1 MNSCDLCLENLS
13 AYLDGELFDADK
25 QAFEQHI
32 QACETCAGE
41 LAVMK
46 LILSSTSD
54 LEEELPE
61 GFEASLHKR
70 LEAAKEEAATKR
82 KQLVKIRLFSQI
94 AAGFI
99 LVVALGLVVR
109 SGLFSQKDSNS
120 AGHAPMAPMT
130 TAGDNQAAP
139 SEIEKAAPA
148 DAQGTNAGT
157 QAEII
162 LAESVKT
169 PEAAENFGLM
179 TDTGPLQAQ
188 EKVVVVPD
196 DAMFSTAATR
206 SMNRLDGFDTWIRIQ
221 TADIEKALDSITA
234 IEKKLDNGANV
245 NWDNLENARQ
255 KYAEATEQPIEVKLY
270 YSNDELWQ
278 QFLGEMQGVF
288 PDMIL
293 ESVEAKE
300 ELEYIRVVLQKVD

>member
-13 AYLDGELFDADK
+13 AYLDGELSDADK

-32 QACETCAGE
+32 QACETCAEE

-46 LILSSTSD
+46 LILSSASD

-120 AGHAPMAPMT
+120 TGQAPTAPMA
-130 TAGDNQAAP
+130 TAGDNPAAQ
-139 SEIEKAAPA
+139 SKTVEAAPA
-148 DAQGTNAGT
+148 DTQGTNAGT
-157 QAEII
+157 QIEITM
-162 LAESVKT
+162 AESVKT
-169 PEAAENFGLM
+169 PDTEKNLGLM

-196 DAMFSTAATR
+196 TMFSMAATR

-221 TADIEKALDSITA
+221 TADIEKALDSIAA

-245 NWDNLENARQ
+245 NRDSLENARQ
-255 KYAEATEQPIEVKLY
+255 KYAEATELPIEVKLY

-300 ELEYIRVVLQKVD
+300 ELEYIRVVLQKVN

>member
-13 AYLDGELFDADK
+13 AYLDGELSDADK

-32 QACETCAGE
+32 QACETCAEE

-46 LILSSTSD
+46 LILSSASD
-54 LEEELPE
+54 FEEELPE
-61 GFEASLHKR
+61 GGEASLHKR
-70 LEAAKEEAATKR
+70 LEASMEEAATKR

-120 AGHAPMAPMT
+120 TGQAPTAPMA
-130 TAGDNQAAP
+130 TAGDNPAAQ
-139 SEIEKAAPA
+139 SKTVEAAPA
-148 DAQGTNAGT
+148 DTQGTNAGT
-157 QAEII
+157 QIEITM
-162 LAESVKT
+162 AESVKT
-169 PEAAENFGLM
+169 PDTEKNLGLM

-196 DAMFSTAATR
+196 TMFSMAATR

-221 TADIEKALDSITA
+221 TADIEKALDSIAA

-245 NWDNLENARQ
+245 NRDSLENARQ
-255 KYAEATEQPIEVKLY
+255 KYAEATELPIEVKLY

-300 ELEYIRVVLQKVD
+300 ELEYIRVVLQKVN

>member
-13 AYLDGELFDADK
+13 AYLDGELSDADK

-32 QACETCAGE
+32 QACETCAEE

-46 LILSSTSD
+46 LILSSASD

-120 AGHAPMAPMT
+120 TGQAPTAPMA
-130 TAGDNQAAP
+130 TAGDNPAAQ
-139 SEIEKAAPA
+139 SKTVEAAPA
-148 DAQGTNAGT
+148 DTQGTNAGT
-157 QAEII
+157 QIEITM
-162 LAESVKT
+162 AESVKT
-169 PEAAENFGLM
+169 PDTEKNLGLM

-196 DAMFSTAATR
+196 TMFSMAATR

-221 TADIEKALDSITA
+221 TADIEKALDSISA

-245 NWDNLENARQ
+245 NRDSLENARQ
-255 KYAEATEQPIEVKLY
+255 KYAEATELPIEVKLY

-300 ELEYIRVVLQKVD
+300 ELEYIRVVLQKVN